1 MNEADARPADSAPI
15 LEMRN
20 ISKTFPGVKALSNVN
35 LTIYPGEVHA
45 LMGENGAGKSTLM
58 KTLSGA
64 YQADPGGEIRIAGRP
79 MKASGPIEARE
90 AGVSIIYQELA
101 LAPNLTVAENI
112 YLNREPRRG
121 GFIDRAAMVAGSEG
135 VLQRLG
141 ATFTPRTLVGSLSIA
156 EQQMVEIC
164 RAVHAESKILVMDE
178 PTTALSSRE
187 SEKLF
192 AIVRQLRREG
202 LAIIYISH
210 RMAEVYELSDR
221 VSVLR
226 DGQYVGTILRS
237 EMTPEVV
244 VKMMVGRDLS
254 SFYKKQTR
262 FRPDKPPVLEVR
274 NIGDGRRV
282 RDVSFDLHPG
292 EVLGLAGLV
301 GAGRTEMA
309 RMLFGADPRTTGEI
323 RIAGRPVQIR
333 SPQDAIDVGLVYLTE
348 DRKAE
353 GVLLDMSAKDNINLM
368 ICSKDARAGVLDL
381 GKAMQRCRDAIAAMK
396 IRVAGPEIT
405 VGSLSGG
412 NQQKCLLS
420 RLLETRPMVLILD
433 EPTRGVDIGAKS
445 EIYRIIDDLAKGG
458 AAVLVISSELAEVVG
473 VSDRVIV
480 MREGHLEGEVR
491 DDDINQEAIIALA
504 TAAART
510 VASEEVDRSSAGG
523 FDLGDQAAAGEV
535 AVGHNPGASRPTRH

>member
-1 MNEADARPADSAPI
+1 MVEVSARRPDLAPV

-20 ISKTFPGVKALSNVN
+20 ISKTFPGVKALQNVQ

-64 YQADPGGEIRIAGRP
+64 YQADPGGEILIEGKP
-79 MKASGPIEARE
+79 VKVNGPIEARE

-101 LAPNLTVAENI
+101 LAPNLSVAENI
-112 YLNREPRRG
+112 YLNREPG
-121 GFIDRAAMVAGSEG
+121 TSGLIDRSAMNEGSKG
-135 VLQRLG
+135 VLKRLG
-141 ATFTPRTLVGSLSIA
+141 ASFTPQTLVGSLSIA
-156 EQQMVEIC
+156 EQQMVEIA
-164 RAVHAESKILVMDE
+164 RAVHANSRIIVMDE

-187 SEKLF
+187 SDKLF
-192 AIVRQLRREG
+192 DIVRQLRRDG

-226 DGQYVGTILRS
+226 DGTYVGTILRD

-244 VKMMVGRDLS
+244 VRMMVGRDLS
-254 SFYKKQTR
+254 SFYKKSHR
-262 FRPDKPPVLEVR
+262 FRPNAPPVLEVR
-274 NIGDGRRV
+274 GIGDGRRV
-282 RDVSFDLHPG
+282 HNVSFDLHPG

-309 RMLFGADPRTTGEI
+309 RMLFGADPRRTGEVKL
-323 RIAGRPVQIR
+323 AGKPVQIR

-368 ICSKDARAGVLDL
+368 ICTKDAKAGVLDL
-381 GKAMQRCRDAIAAMK
+381 KRMLVRCKDAIAAMK
-396 IRVAGPEIT
+396 IRVAGPDIT

-433 EPTRGVDIGAKS
+433 EPTRGVDVGAKS
-445 EIYRIIDDLAKGG
+445 EIYRIIDDLAKAG
-458 AAVLVISSELAEVVG
+458 AGVLVISSELAEVVG
-473 VSDRVIV
+473 VADRVIV
-480 MREGHLEGEVR
+480 MREGHLEGEVTG
-491 DDDINQEAIIALA
+491 DDIDQENIIALA
-504 TAAART
+504 TAAKKQD
-510 VASEEVDRSSAGG
+510 ASGQVAGG
-523 FDLGDQAAAGEV
+523 FDLGDEAPAGQV
-535 AVGHNPGASRPTRH
+535 AVGHNPGAAPPTAH

>member
-1 MNEADARPADSAPI
+1 MIEAMPPGAESVPI

-20 ISKTFPGVKALSNVN
+20 ISKTFPGVKALQNVN

-64 YQADPGGEIRIAGRP
+64 YQADPGGEIRIAGVP
-79 MKASGPIEARE
+79 MKVSGPIEARE

-121 GFIDRAAMVAGSEG
+121 GLIDRAAMLAGSEG
-135 VLQRLG
+135 VLLRLG
-141 ATFTPRTLVGSLSIA
+141 AGFTPATLVGSLSIA
-156 EQQMVEIC
+156 ERQMVEIA
-164 RAVHAESKILVMDE
+164 RAVHANSRILVMDE

-192 AIVRQLRREG
+192 EIVRQLRRDG

-210 RMAEVYELSDR
+210 RMAEVYDLSDR

-226 DGQYVGTILRS
+226 DGAYVGTIMRD
-237 EMTPEVV
+237 EMTPEIV

-254 SFYKKQTR
+254 SFYKKSHR
-262 FRPDKPPVLEVR
+262 FKPNAPPVLEVR
-274 NIGDGRRV
+274 GLGDGRRV
-282 RDVSFDLHPG
+282 HDVSFDLHPG

-309 RMLFGADPRTTGEI
+309 RMLFGADPRSSGTVKL
-323 RIAGRPVQIR
+323 AGKDVQIR

-368 ICSKDARAGVLDL
+368 ICSKDAKAGVLDL
-381 GKAMQRCRDAIAAMK
+381 RRMMQRCRDAIAAMK

-420 RLLETRPMVLILD
+420 RLLETRPVVLVLD
-433 EPTRGVDIGAKS
+433 EPTRGVDVGAKS
-445 EIYRIIDDLAKGG
+445 EIYRIIDDLAKSG
-458 AAVLVISSELAEVVG
+458 AGVLVISSELAEVVG
-473 VSDRVIV
+473 VADRVIV
-480 MREGHLEGEVR
+480 MREGHLEGEVTG
-491 DDDINQEAIIALA
+491 DDIDQENIIALA
-504 TAAART
+504 TAAKRKDPALR
-510 VASEEVDRSSAGG
+510 VPAG
-523 FDLGDQAAAGEV
+523 FDLGDGAPAGQV
-535 AVGHNPGASRPTRH
+535 AVGHDPGAAPPTAH

>member
-1 MNEADARPADSAPI
+1 MAEVQARRPDLAPV

-20 ISKTFPGVKALSNVN
+20 ISKTFPGVKALQNVQ

-64 YQADPGGEIRIAGRP
+64 YQADPGGEILIEGKP
-79 MKASGPIEARE
+79 IKVNGPIEARE

-101 LAPNLTVAENI
+101 LAPNLSVAENI
-112 YLNREPRRG
+112 YLNREPSASG
-121 GFIDRAAMVAGSEG
+121 LIDRAAMNEGSKG
-135 VLQRLG
+135 VIQRLG
-141 ATFTPRTLVGSLSIA
+141 ASFTPQTLVGSLSIA
-156 EQQMVEIC
+156 ERQMVEIA
-164 RAVHAESKILVMDE
+164 RAVHANSRILVMDE

-187 SEKLF
+187 SDKLF
-192 AIVRQLRREG
+192 DIVRQLRRDG

-226 DGQYVGTILRS
+226 DGTYVGTILRD

-244 VKMMVGRDLS
+244 VRMMVGRDLS
-254 SFYKKQTR
+254 SFYKKSHR
-262 FRPDKPPVLEVR
+262 FKPNAPPVLEVR
-274 NIGDGRRV
+274 GIGDGRRV
-282 RDVSFDLHPG
+282 HDVSFDLHPG

-309 RMLFGADPRTTGEI
+309 RMLFGADPRRTGEI
-323 RIAGRPVQIR
+323 KLAGKPVQIR

-353 GVLLDMSAKDNINLM
+353 GVLLDMSAKHNINLM
-368 ICSKDARAGVLDL
+368 ICTKDAKAGVLDL
-381 GKAMQRCRDAIAAMK
+381 KRMLLRCKDAIAAMK
-396 IRVAGPEIT
+396 IRVAGPDIT

-420 RLLETRPMVLILD
+420 RLLETRPMVLVLD
-433 EPTRGVDIGAKS
+433 EPTRGVDVGAKS
-445 EIYRIIDDLAKGG
+445 EIYRIIDDLAKAG
-458 AAVLVISSELAEVVG
+458 AGILVISSELAEVVG
-473 VSDRVIV
+473 VADRVIV
-480 MREGHLEGEVR
+480 MREGHLEGEVTG
-491 DDDINQEAIIALA
+491 DDIDQENIIALA
-504 TAAART
+504 TAAKKQP
-510 VASEEVDRSSAGG
+510 SGPEVAGG
-523 FDLGDQAAAGEV
+523 FDLGDEAPAGQV
-535 AVGHNPGASRPTRH
+535 AVGHNPGAAPPTAH